1 MFSRLTAAI
10 LTVISATCLAHP
22 GVAHAQ
28 QEDPMVTDR
37 PDFTESARTVAPGR
51 FQFELGYTFTKAGDE
66 EQHNFGELLARVG
79 ILPWLEGRLGLNSF
93 VLLRDPAEDR
103 EGLEDLTV
111 GFKALLRGASAGGSR
126 AVPRLALLLG
136 ANLPTGSDDV
146 GSSEVVPGAK
156 LVAAWDL
163 SDRVVIATNLGWA
176 YGFADDQRFHQG
188 IASLV
193 AGYSISEPLT
203 GYIEWYGFFPENR
216 GGGSNHYLN
225 GGLAWLLTPNLQ
237 LDWRVGAGLQD
248 PDPNWF
254 TGLGFSFRL

>member
-1 MFSRLTAAI
+1 MFSRLKAAT
-10 LTVISATCLAHP
+10 LSVIAATCLAHP

-51 FQFELGYTFTKAGDE
+51 FQFELGYTFAKAGE
-66 EQHNFGELLARVG
+66 ETEHDFGELLVRLGVVS
-79 ILPWLEGRLGLNSF
+79 WLEARLGFNSF
-93 VLLRDPAEDR
+93 VLLREPGEDQD
-103 EGLEDLTV
+103 GLEDLTV
-111 GFKALLRGASAGGSR
+111 GFKALLRGASAGASR
-126 AVPRLALLLG
+126 AVPRLAVLLG
-136 ANLPTGSDDV
+136 ARLPTGNEDI

-156 LVAAWDL
+156 LAAAWDL
-163 SDRVVIATNLGWA
+163 SDRAVIATNLGWA

-193 AGYSISEPLT
+193 AGYSIIEPLT

-225 GGLAWLLTPNLQ
+225 GGLAWLLSPDLQ